1 MRIALDFQ
9 TAVGLLAAVLVIAA
23 LSMRTMVPLRIA
35 GIASNIAFVI
45 YGFLIDSLPIVMLH
59 SILFPLNVYRLFEM
73 LRLVRQVKLASTSD
87 LSVDWLR
94 VFMRKRTMA
103 PGEVLFRK
111 GDDADRMFFVLDGRM
126 RLHELGLDV
135 LPGTVVGELGMLAPA
150 RKRTQTLEC
159 KEGGSLLEIGYDKI
173 QQLYYE
179 NPSFGFYFLRLSSAR
194 LFDNIHRL
202 ELALGDRDDEIVR
215 LRALLP
221 AASSPTQ

>member
-1 MRIALDFQ
+1 MHIALDFE
-9 TAVGLLAAVLVIAA
+9 TAGGLLAAGLVIAA

-35 GIASNIAFVI
+35 SLASNVAFVT
-45 YGFLIDSLPIVMLH
+45 YGFMIDSFPIVLLH
-59 SILFPLNVYRLFEM
+59 TILFPLNAYRLFEM
-73 LRLVRQVKLASTSD
+73 LQLVRQVKLASISD
-87 LSVDWLR
+87 LSVDWLKI
-94 VFMRKRTMA
+94 FMRRRTMA

-221 AASSPTQ
+221 ATSSPTQ

>member
-9 TAVGLLAAVLVIAA
+9 TAVGLLAAGLVIAA

-35 GIASNIAFVI
+35 GIASNIAFMI
-45 YGFLIDSLPIVMLH
+45 YGVMIESFPILLLH
-59 SILFPLNVYRLFEM
+59 AILFPLNVYRLREM
-73 LRLVRQVKLASTSD
+73 LQLVERVKVASAAD

-94 VFMRKRTMA
+94 LFMSKRAMA
-103 PGEVLFRK
+103 AGEILFRK
-111 GDDADRMFFVLDGRM
+111 GDDADRMFLVLDGRL
-126 RLHELGLDV
+126 RLHEIGLDV
-135 LPGTVVGELGMLAPA
+135 LPGSVVGELGMLAPA

-159 KEGGSLLEIGYDKI
+159 KESGSLLEIGYDKI

-202 ELALGDRDDEIVR
+202 ELAVADRDAEIHQ
-215 LRALLP
+215 LRTMSRP
-221 AASSPTQ
+221 